1 MMKKSTI
8 FLIWIC
14 FFQTGYAQKIKN
26 PFFTLHNIIRGDNT
40 YQTFDQ
46 QVELVK
52 NAGFDGIEINSL
64 ESFVGMKQ
72 ALDKHQFVGSFFY
85 VKLNLEPP
93 FMDARLEGFIKQL
106 KGTKTIISPYL
117 VSDSKR
123 FKPSSHDADTLVI
136 RLLTQLSDWSK
147 ASNLQVAIYPHVGFY
162 VEKTSHALAIV
173 KGVNR
178 SNLGLSFNLC
188 HWLATTTSEDRAL
201 LKPHLRNL
209 KPYLKMITICG
220 ANDLISQDKNV
231 WNDYILPL
239 GQGNFDTF
247 GLVNYLIRELKY
259 KNPIGVQCYN
269 IKGNKPELVRNTMAV
284 WKLFKQK
291 EFIF

>member
-1 MMKKSTI
+1 MMKNSTI

-14 FFQTGYAQKIKN
+14 FFQAGYAQKIKN
-26 PFFTLHNIIRGDNT
+26 PFFAFHNIIRGDSM

-64 ESFVGMKQ
+64 ETFVGMKQ

-85 VKLNLEPP
+85 VKLNTDPP
-93 FMDARLEGFIKQL
+93 YMDARLEAYIQQL
-106 KGTKTIISPYL
+106 KGTKTIISPYI

-123 FKPSSHDADTLVI
+123 FNPSSYEADTLVI
-136 RLLTQLSDWSK
+136 RLLIQLSDWSK
-147 ASNLQVAIYPHVGFY
+147 ASNLQVAIYPHFGFY
-162 VEKTSHALAIV
+162 VEKTSHALALV

-178 SNLGLSFNLC
+178 KNLGLSFNLC
-188 HWLATTTSEDRAL
+188 HWLATSSAQERTL
-201 LKPHLRNL
+201 LKPHLRDL

-220 ANDLISQDKNV
+220 ANDLITQDKNI

-239 GQGNFDTF
+239 GQGNFNTF
-247 GLVNYLIRELKY
+247 GLVKYLIRNLDY

-269 IKGNKPELVRNTMAV
+269 IKGNKPELVKNTMDA

-291 EFIF
+291 GFN